1 MTATVECSI
10 VIPVYGSG
18 GALEAIVQ
26 RCDAAF
32 AQQGLSAPECVFV
45 DDNGPGDAWSV
56 ISGICAGRPMTKGI
70 QLTRNFGQHNAT
82 MCGFAQAEGAVVVT
96 LDDDL
101 QHPPECIPALLRA
114 LHDKQ
119 ADLVYGE
126 YELKQHALGR
136 NLGSAVV
143 NWFYRTVFRLPVTV
157 TSFRAIRRPLV
168 QSILRYDLNF
178 TFIDG
183 LLAWNTQRIEM
194 VSVPHHQRTEGRS
207 GYTLSKLVVLA
218 MNMFTNFSLI
228 PLQLVSFCGVF
239 AAAVGMLMGLYYLV
253 LGLFAQITV
262 PGYASIIVTV
272 LVMGG
277 LQLFSLGIIGEY
289 IGRMHMNV
297 NRKPQYTI
305 RTRCG
310 CGGDVHPGC

>member
-1 MTATVECSI
+1 MTTSPGCSI
-10 VIPVYGSG
+10 VIPVYGSAV
-18 GALEAIVQ
+18 ALPVIVQ

-32 AQQGLSAPECVFV
+32 SQLGLPQAEFIFV

-56 ISGICAGRPMTKGI
+56 IQRLCAERPATHGV
-70 QLTRNFGQHNAT
+70 QLMRNFGQHNAT
-82 MCGFAQAEGAVVVT
+82 MCGFAEATGNVVVT

-101 QHPPECIPALLRA
+101 QHPPECIPALIKA
-114 LHDKQ
+114 LDDRQ

-126 YELKQHALGR
+126 YELKQHAFGR
-136 NLGSAVV
+136 NLGSSVV

-168 QSILRYDLNF
+168 EAILRYDLNF

-183 LLAWNTQRIEM
+183 LLAWNTQRIAM

-207 GYTLSKLVVLA
+207 GYTLSRLVMLA
-218 MNMFTNFSLI
+218 MNMFTNFSLL
-228 PLQLVSFCGVF
+228 PLQLVSACGIF
-239 AAAVGMLMGLYYLV
+239 ASGVGLLLGMYYLV
-253 LGLFAQITV
+253 LALFSQIVV
-262 PGYASIIVTV
+262 PGYASIIVAV

-289 IGRMHMNV
+289 IGRLHLNV

-305 RTRCG
+305 RSRCEG
-310 CGGDVHPGC
+310 VPKR

>member
-1 MTATVECSI
+1 MTISPACSI
-10 VIPVYGSG
+10 VIPVYGTAS
-18 GALEAIVQ
+18 ALPILVQ
-26 RCDAAF
+26 RCDTAF
-32 AQQGLSAPECVFV
+32 GNLGMPLPEFIFV

-56 ISGICAGRPMTKGI
+56 IQRLCVERPETRGV
-70 QLTRNFGQHNAT
+70 QLMRNFGQHNAT
-82 MCGFAQAEGAVVVT
+82 MCGFAEATGDVVVT

-101 QHPPECIPALLRA
+101 QHPPECIPLLIKALGDR
-114 LHDKQ
+114 Q

-126 YELKQHALGR
+126 YELKQHAFGR

-143 NWFYRTVFRLPVTV
+143 NWFYRTVFHLPVTI

-168 QSILRYDLNF
+168 EAILRYDLNF

-183 LLAWNTQRIEM
+183 LLAWNTQRIAM
-194 VSVPHHQRTEGRS
+194 VSVPHHQRTAGRS

-228 PLQLVSFCGVF
+228 PLQLVSACGIF
-239 AAAVGMLMGLYYLV
+239 ASAVGMLLGLYYLI
-253 LGLFAQITV
+253 LALFSKIFV
-262 PGYASIIVTV
+262 PGYASIIVAV

-289 IGRMHMNV
+289 IGRLHLNV

-305 RTRCG
+305 RSRCG
-310 CGGDVHPGC
+310 EIQNR

>member
-1 MTATVECSI
+1 MMTMAGCSI
-10 VIPVYGSG
+10 VVPVYGTGS
-18 GALEAIVQ
+18 ALGEIIQ

-32 AQQGLSAPECVFV
+32 ALKGLPAPEFVFV
-45 DDNGPGDAWSV
+45 DDNGPGDAWEV
-56 ISGICAGRPMTKGI
+56 IQRLCAERPGTRGL
-70 QLTRNFGQHNAT
+70 QLMRNFGQHNAT
-82 MCGFAQAEGAVVVT
+82 MCGFAEATGDVVVT

-101 QHPPECIPALLRA
+101 QHPPECIPSLIKALDDR
-114 LHDKQ
+114 Q
-119 ADLVYGE
+119 VDLVYGE
-126 YELKQHALGR
+126 YELKQHAFGR

-143 NWFYRTVFRLPVTV
+143 NWFYRTVFRMPVTV
-157 TSFRAIRRPLV
+157 TSFRALRRPLV
-168 QSILRYDLNF
+168 LAILRYDLNF

-183 LLAWNTQRIEM
+183 LLAWNTQRIAM

-228 PLQLVSFCGVF
+228 PLQLVSACGIF
-239 AAAVGMLMGLYYLV
+239 ASAVGMLLGLYYVILAM
-253 LGLFAQITV
+253 FSQIIV
-262 PGYASIIVTV
+262 PGYASIIVAV

-289 IGRMHMNV
+289 IGRLHLNV

-305 RTRCG
+305 RSRCG
-310 CGGDVHPGC
+310 GASHR

>member
-1 MTATVECSI
+1 MTNCLHCSI
-10 VIPVYGSG
+10 VIPVYGAGHS
-18 GALEAIVQ
+18 LLSIVQ

-32 AQQGLSAPECVFV
+32 EQLGIPLAEFIFV
-45 DDNGPGDAWSV
+45 DDNGPGDAWTV
-56 ISGICAGRPMTKGI
+56 IQQLCAERPRTRGL
-70 QLTRNFGQHNAT
+70 QLMRNFGQHNAT
-82 MCGFAQAEGAVVVT
+82 MCGFAEATGDIVVT

-101 QHPPECIPALLRA
+101 QHPPECISALIKA
-114 LHDKQ
+114 LGDRQ

-157 TSFRAIRRPLV
+157 TSFRAMRRPLV
-168 QSILRYDLNF
+168 QAILRYDLNF

-183 LLAWNTQRIEM
+183 LLAWNTQRIAM

-207 GYTLSKLVVLA
+207 GYTLSRLIVLA
-218 MNMFTNFSLI
+218 MNMFTNFSLL
-228 PLQLVSFCGVF
+228 PLQFVSICGLVAS
-239 AAAVGMLMGLYYLV
+239 AVGMLLGLYYLI
-253 LGLFAQITV
+253 LALFSQIVV
-262 PGYASIIVTV
+262 PGYASIIVAV
-272 LVMGG
+272 MVMGG

-289 IGRMHMNV
+289 IGRLHLNV

-305 RTRCG
+305 RSRCG
-310 CGGDVHPGC
+310 AASCD